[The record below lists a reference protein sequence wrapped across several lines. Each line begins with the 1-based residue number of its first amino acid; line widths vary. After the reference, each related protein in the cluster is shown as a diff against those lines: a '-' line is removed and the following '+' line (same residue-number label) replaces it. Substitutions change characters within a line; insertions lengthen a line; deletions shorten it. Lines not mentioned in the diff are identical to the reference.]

1 VGAYQGRRGKGA
13 QRGQRGQKQGR
24 TSGDGEATAALN
36 LKSEVK

>member
-1 VGAYQGRRGKGA
+1 VGAYQGRRGKWEQG
-13 QRGQRGQKQGR
+13 GGGQKQGR